1 MIYKIIN
8 LYGRYNDVN
17 KIAKEIPRITNS
29 IAINKPVIMN
39 TTVDESSF
47 DAFNKKIINNK
58 DFLPH
63 IYINPYTF
71 LSIKSFYKFN
81 VMMLNN
87 NIMMLNNNRIIYKP
101 VNLYV
106 HDSIIDNHFKNLFI
120 EKHFI
125 FNDIYSVDDSYETK
139 KRMIEKYILDK
150 KI

>member
-8 LYGRYNDVN
+8 LYGRYYDVN
-17 KIAKEIPRITNS
+17 KIAKEIPCITNS
-29 IAINKPVIMN
+29 IANNKPIFMN
-39 TTVDESSF
+39 TPVDERSF

-71 LSIKSFYKFN
+71 LSIESFYKFN
-81 VMMLNN
+81 ITMLNN
-87 NIMMLNNNRIIYKP
+87 NKIIYKP

-106 HDSIIDNHFKNLFI
+106 HNSIIDNHFKNLFI
-120 EKHFI
+120 EKHLI
-125 FNDIYSVDDSYETK
+125 FDDIYSVEDSYDNK